1 MRARLLPRRDRAVRE
16 IGLDRITWQGAGI
29 GFQCEF
35 AFKMGNGQIAVQA
48 DLNIIVGNYT
58 AAPHSIKATACSDRP
73 QQKIE
78 VAGPGALSDT
88 ELISVLIGSGTR
100 GNDALNIAR
109 KLMTEA
115 GSITRLATW
124 KPADFRRIK
133 GIGRIKAHRLVAI
146 AEMARRAI
154 AYQGCDLPVLNRAE
168 LVADYFGSI
177 VFGLDVEKFWVLSL
191 NRKNRLIKRTEV
203 TSGTATNSLV
213 HPREVFREA
222 IREGASAVICV
233 HNHPSGDPTPSS
245 ADIQV
250 TRQLREAAKTVCI
263 DLLDH
268 VIVGRPEADP
278 SAKGHYSFRES
289 GLL

>member
-1 MRARLLPRRDRAVRE
+1 MPRRDRAGRE
-16 IGLDRITWQGAGI
+16 IGLDRITWQGAGYDL
-29 GFQCEF
+29 QCDF
-35 AFKMGNGQIAVQA
+35 ALNMQHGEIAVQA
-48 DLNIIVGNYT
+48 DLNINVTNYIAT
-58 AAPHSIKATACSDRP
+58 AGPLRTMACSDRP
-73 QQKIE
+73 QQRIE
-78 VAGPGALSDT
+78 ASGPSALSDT
-88 ELISVLIGSGTR
+88 ELISLLIGSGTQ

-109 KLMTEA
+109 RLMVEA
-115 GSITRLATW
+115 GSIARLATW

-133 GIGRIKAHRLVAI
+133 GIGKIKAHRLVAI

-154 AYQGCDLPVLNRAE
+154 AHRCGDLPILSRAD
-168 LVADYFGSI
+168 LVAEYFESI
-177 VFGLDVEKFWVLSL
+177 VFGLEVEKFWVLCL
-191 NRKNRLIKRTEV
+191 NRKNRLIKRAEV

-222 IREGASAVICV
+222 IREGASALICV

-268 VIVGRPEADP
+268 VVVGRQGADP
-278 SAKGHYSFRES
+278 SCKGYYSFRES